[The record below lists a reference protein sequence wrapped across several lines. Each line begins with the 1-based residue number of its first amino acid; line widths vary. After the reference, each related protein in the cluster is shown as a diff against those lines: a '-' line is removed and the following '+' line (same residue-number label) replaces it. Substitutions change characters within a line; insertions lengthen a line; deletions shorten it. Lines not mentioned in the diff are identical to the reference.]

1 MTAGLNRTR
10 HGIARGSSTRTAPN
24 MPCGAAEH
32 ADVQENSYVTA
43 IVDSAWSAI
52 MDRQHVAQKAHIRTA
67 WANARLLS
75 LAKIKQHI
83 MRETHEPVTLEAL
96 LLAEP
101 PRTKHQKRSWWSNV
115 ESISRCIMAYHHAI
129 SASNHHTAYA
139 IQQHIYAYAY
149 VLRRGLPSNVDVTE
163 FFALLHQAIT
173 NRALNMALRKTIGNS
188 LGDDLFVGP
197 DSQSVTQF
205 GRQALA
211 DILEQCIDTVLT
223 DYQSLRDDM
232 KKFRR

>member
-1 MTAGLNRTR
+1 
-10 HGIARGSSTRTAPN
+10 
-24 MPCGAAEH
+24 
-32 ADVQENSYVTA
+32 
-43 IVDSAWSAI
+43 
-52 MDRQHVAQKAHIRTA
+52 
-67 WANARLLS
+67 
-75 LAKIKQHI
+75 
-83 MRETHEPVTLEAL
+83 
-96 LLAEP
+96 
-101 PRTKHQKRSWWSNV
+101 
-115 ESISRCIMAYHHAI
+115 MAYHHAI
-129 SASNHHTAYA
+129 SASNYDTAYA

-197 DSQSVTQF
+197 DSRCVTQF